1 MFKHFILTLILCI
14 MGWSASSQSS
24 YENVK
29 IFEPSSNLSYAPCEP
44 SIAISKS
51 DPSKMVA
58 GAVLKYVSISSDS
71 GKTWKTDRLKS
82 RFGVYGDPCI
92 VSDIDGRFH
101 YFHLSDPT
109 GLGWGSPWILD
120 RIVCQT
126 SKSNGKRWSRGS
138 SIGLNRPKQQDKE
151 WVTYDPVSDQLI
163 ATWTQFDK
171 YNDPS
176 PTCHSNI
183 LMSQSKSGKKW
194 SAPVQINTRSGN
206 CTDDSKTTEGAT
218 SDVDEFG
225 NIYTAWSM
233 DGKIVF
239 TIAYHDRVT
248 GLISGYSEE
257 KVAVDSGANWAFE
270 VPGLGRAN
278 GMPIIKCDRSGGPN
292 NGTLYI
298 NWCDQRNGKDDTDV
312 WLVSSKDEG
321 RSWSVP
327 IRVNDD
333 PKGRHQFF
341 TWMDLDQG
349 TGRLH
354 FVFYDRRNHSTN
366 LTDVYYARSADLTN
380 STFENIRISD
390 TPFDPSSARFFGD
403 YNNISVF
410 NGVVRPIW
418 TRFENDQQSIWTAI
432 INE

>member
-1 MFKHFILTLILCI
+1 MIRLASLLLLFAYGFAQGQTSFK
-14 MGWSASSQSS
+14 
-24 YENVK
+24 NVK
-29 IFEPSSNLSYAPCEP
+29 IYEATGLSYQPCEP
-44 SIAISKS
+44 SIAISKTNP
-51 DPSKMVA
+51 DVIVA
-58 GAVLKYVSISSDS
+58 GAVLKYVYRSED
-71 GKTWKTDRLKS
+71 GGRTWTNKKMRS
-82 RFGVYGDPCI
+82 RHGVYGDPCI

-120 RIVCQT
+120 RIVSQT
-126 SKSNGKRWSRGS
+126 SKSDGKRWSRGS

-151 WVTYDPVSDQLI
+151 WVTYDPVNDQLI

-171 YNDPS
+171 YGDES
-176 PTCHSNI
+176 PTCESNI
-183 LMSQSKSGKKW
+183 MRSFSKNGKRW
-194 SAPVQINTRSGN
+194 SVPVQLTTLPGN
-206 CTDDSKTTEGAT
+206 CVDNSSTAEGAT

-225 NIYTAWSM
+225 NIYTAWSL
-233 DGKIVF
+233 DGKIIVVKS
-239 TIAYHDRVT
+239 TVDRNTGEVT
-248 GLISGYSEE
+248 SISEE
-257 KVAVDSGANWAFE
+257 IVAIDSGALWDFE
-270 VPGLGRAN
+270 IPGLGRAN
-278 GMPIIKCDRSGGPN
+278 GMPILKCDRSGGPN